1 MPEQPP
7 DISILKYQKILL
19 GIIGVGML
27 IAGGVMYLG
36 APAANVF
43 VSAMLIRVGVLLCV
57 MWLAFDQIMQ
67 LSKYFPAIV
76 IGVAMA
82 VLVLMAVR
90 PNLSKVVM
98 LMCAVLAAFSFFAKF
113 LRVKQ

>member
-1 MPEQPP
+1 
-7 DISILKYQKILL
+7 
-19 GIIGVGML
+19 ML
-27 IAGGVMYLG
+27 IAGGVMYVG
-36 APAANVF
+36 APEANVF

-67 LSKYFPAIV
+67 LSKYFPTIV